1 VFAVPL
7 TEQQLA
13 EDLTRAMKARDVVR
27 TEVLRGVI
35 AAAKNLKVERRGAT
49 LGDADLV
56 QIVRREMR
64 KRDEAAEFAARGGRG
79 DLVERNR
86 AERAVLEGY
95 VPAMLAPAE
104 LEAAVRAIAATEGRS
119 MGTIMARLRERYA
132 GRYDGREA
140 SDIARR
146 VLAEAAA

>member
-1 VFAVPL
+1 MLVAL

-13 EDLTRAMKARDVVR
+13 ADLVRAMKARDVVR

-35 AAAKNLKVERRGAT
+35 AAAKNLKVERRGAA
-49 LGDADLV
+49 LAEADLV
-56 QIVRREMR
+56 QVVRREIR
-64 KRDEAAEFAARGGRG
+64 QRDEAAEFAARGGRS
-79 DLVERNR
+79 DLLERAR

-95 VPAMLAPAE
+95 LPTPLGAGE
-104 LEAAVRAIAATEGRS
+104 LEAAIRTIAAAEGRAL
-119 MGTIMARLRERYA
+119 GTIMARLRERYG

-146 VLAEAAA
+146 VLAEASA